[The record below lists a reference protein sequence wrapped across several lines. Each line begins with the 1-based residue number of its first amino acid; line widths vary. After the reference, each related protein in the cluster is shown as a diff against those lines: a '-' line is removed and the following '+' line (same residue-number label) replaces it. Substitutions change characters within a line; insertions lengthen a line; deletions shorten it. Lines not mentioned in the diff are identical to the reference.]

1 MDTHVSDSTRVG
13 GGGGK
18 TSFFRSS
25 PPDPTIALRHAESAS
40 VRRPVSARASL
51 LALVLLVLLL
61 VHLDYG
67 IAGHIDQEVVG
78 VVAHDRSE
86 EVAPLQRV
94 PIRKLSEG
102 PGARRQSA
110 YEKFAPKCRR

>member
-18 TSFFRSS
+18 TFFFRSS

-51 LALVLLVLLL
+51 LALVLLLL
-61 VHLDYG
+61 VHLDDG

-86 EVAPLQRV
+86 KVAPLQRV

-110 YEKFAPKCRR
+110 YEKFAPKCRC